1 MAAFAADGPRID
13 RRSAADQIAL
23 DLRAQILS
31 QDLAKGSRLPSEKEL
46 AVRYDVSLATVR
58 GAIQALS
65 TMSLVEARHGSGTYV
80 TADGAALVE
89 SALSA
94 VVQLEGIDLL
104 SIIDLSEM
112 VFHKAVANGVT
123 AASDEQLANLRKAA
137 ENFRPDGTAGAFAES
152 LRAFHTELVGVS
164 NNKLLIVISSF
175 LIDSHISLAAEMSHR
190 EPELWQKVAGQ
201 LARERVAIAEA
212 LADRVADA
220 GQAAVSAYITRLSQL
235 VRTHVLVATVLKEKQ

>member
-1 MAAFAADGPRID
+1 MGAFAADRPRID
-13 RRSAADQIAL
+13 RISAANQIAL

-31 QDLAKGSRLPSEKEL
+31 QELAKGSRLPSEKEL
-46 AVRYDVSLATVR
+46 AVRYDVSPATVR

-112 VFHKAVANGVT
+112 VFQRAVTNGVT
-123 AASDEQLANLRKAA
+123 AADDVQLATLRSAA
-137 ENFRPDGTAGAFAES
+137 ENFLPNGSAHAFAES

-164 NNKLLIVISSF
+164 NNKLLIAISAF
-175 LIDSHISLAAEMSHR
+175 LIDSHISLAAELSHR

-212 LADRVADA
+212 LGRRDAEA
-220 GQAAVSAYITRLSQL
+220 GQAAVTAYISRLSHL
-235 VRTHVLVATVLKEKQ
+235 VQTHVLGR